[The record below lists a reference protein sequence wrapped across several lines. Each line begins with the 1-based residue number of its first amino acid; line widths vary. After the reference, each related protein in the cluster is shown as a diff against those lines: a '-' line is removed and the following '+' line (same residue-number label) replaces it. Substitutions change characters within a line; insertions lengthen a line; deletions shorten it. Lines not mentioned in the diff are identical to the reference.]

1 LTDGSI
7 THIADGRKGS
17 SAGTGLVRLNM
28 EGLQA
33 LTLPVS
39 FADLRNTPAKLRAHL
54 QRTLDRGGL
63 LPPKTLGAVVDALT
77 QLDTSLSARLSRF
90 SERKAAAVRALS
102 PEARI
107 NLALQKETLGV
118 SLEIAGLS
126 RDELLT
132 WTPGEGESHSCLEGL
147 AQVYVREDAMLVTDF
162 SNLPGFRAIS
172 DATHYAACT
181 FESTDNPPL
190 RLTVMMANRLGLE
203 EQTGA
208 DLIYYNE
215 TYCSFVMVQYKAME
229 KAEDTHEF
237 RWQDKDKFIDEIARM
252 DALLPELAKIP
263 VDAEPDSFRFS
274 ANPFFLKF
282 CPRVVFNP
290 DDKGLFRGIYVPLGL
305 WKILAAS
312 GRLKGP
318 RGGNVLSY
326 KNVGRRLT
334 NSEFVTLIANSW
346 VGTTIGQSAALEG
359 VIRAVLETGKTV
371 TFAVKRKAPV
381 EEAVAT

>member
-1 LTDGSI
+1 
-7 THIADGRKGS
+7 
-17 SAGTGLVRLNM
+17 
-28 EGLQA
+28 
-33 LTLPVS
+33 
-39 FADLRNTPAKLRAHL
+39 
-54 QRTLDRGGL
+54 
-63 LPPKTLGAVVDALT
+63 
-77 QLDTSLSARLSRF
+77 
-90 SERKAAAVRALS
+90 
-102 PEARI
+102 
-107 NLALQKETLGV
+107 
-118 SLEIAGLS
+118 
-126 RDELLT
+126 
-132 WTPGEGESHSCLEGL
+132 
-147 AQVYVREDAMLVTDF
+147 
-162 SNLPGFRAIS
+162 
-172 DATHYAACT
+172 
-181 FESTDNPPL
+181 
-190 RLTVMMANRLGLE
+190 
-203 EQTGA
+203 
-208 DLIYYNE
+208 
-215 TYCSFVMVQYKAME
+215 
-229 KAEDTHEF
+229 
-237 RWQDKDKFIDEIARM
+237 M